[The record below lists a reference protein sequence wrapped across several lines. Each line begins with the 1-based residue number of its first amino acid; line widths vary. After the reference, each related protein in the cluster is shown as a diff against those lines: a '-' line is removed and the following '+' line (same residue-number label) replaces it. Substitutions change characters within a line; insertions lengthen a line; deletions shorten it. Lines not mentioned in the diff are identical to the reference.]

1 VGSEVGFEMG
11 VIDVKEG
18 KEEGDGEREG
28 IGSME
33 SGLNVSTPTTRIPAR
48 TMASAAEG
56 VRWGCVLYVS

>member
-1 VGSEVGFEMG
+1 M
-11 VIDVKEG
+11 IDVEEG
-18 KEEGDGEREG
+18 AEKEEGELEDEDEG